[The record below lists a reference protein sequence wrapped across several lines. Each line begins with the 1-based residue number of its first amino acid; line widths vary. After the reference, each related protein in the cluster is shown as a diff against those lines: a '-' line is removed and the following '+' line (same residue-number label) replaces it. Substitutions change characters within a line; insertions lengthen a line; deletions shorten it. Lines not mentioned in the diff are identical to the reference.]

1 VDIELHQAFVSH
13 FQQEG
18 LARFLICDVGP
29 FHDLVN
35 LERLLAERRQDIF
48 SIIQHNRTPD
58 VAGRASSL
66 TIRKLVFRDHALG
79 IVRFAL
85 DAVSQAPICLN
96 GHPLDDCV
104 NDWRIGFGA
113 ALRALTLVVN
123 VIVLLVG
130 M

>member
-1 VDIELHQAFVSH
+1 VDIELHQAFVPH

-18 LARFLICDVGP
+18 LARFLICDVGA

-35 LERLLAERRQDIF
+35 LERLFAQRGQDLF

-58 VAGRASSL
+58 IAERASSL
-66 TIRKLVFRDHALG
+66 TIRKLIFRDHALG

-85 DAVSQAPICLN
+85 DAVSQAPVCLN
-96 GHPLDDCV
+96 GHPLDDGV
-104 NDWRIGFGA
+104 DDRRIGFGA
-113 ALRALTLVVN
+113 ALWSLALVENVV
-123 VIVLLVG
+123 VLLIG

>member
-1 VDIELHQAFVSH
+1 VDIELHQALVAH

-35 LERLLAERRQDIF
+35 LERLLAERGQDLF

-58 VAGRASSL
+58 VAERASSL

-85 DAVSQAPICLN
+85 DAVSQTSVRLD
-96 GHPLDDCV
+96 GHPLDHRV
-104 NDWRIGFGA
+104 NRRRTRFGA
-113 ALRALTLVVN
+113 TLRSLALVVN
-123 VIVLLVG
+123 IIVLLVC